1 MAEPVRV
8 VVFGTESTGKTT
20 LAAALARR
28 FGEPWA
34 PEFVRGFWEAS
45 GGRITAADLD
55 TVARGQIDSEER
67 AAALARRVV
76 ILDTDLLTCALW
88 NDLLHPGHCPGWVR
102 TAAEARASRCAL
114 YLLCNADVPFVP
126 DPQRCFPEPEKRERA
141 GARWRA
147 ALASRGLPFV
157 DIRGGWA
164 EREAAAAVAVEALL
178 ARRA

>member
-34 PEFVRGFWEAS
+34 PEFVRGFWEAA

-55 TVARGQIDSEER
+55 AVARGQIDSEER

-102 TAAEARASRCAL
+102 TAA
-114 YLLCNADVPFVP
+114 
-126 DPQRCFPEPEKRERA
+126 
-141 GARWRA
+141 
-147 ALASRGLPFV
+147 
-157 DIRGGWA
+157 
-164 EREAAAAVAVEALL
+164 
-178 ARRA
+178 